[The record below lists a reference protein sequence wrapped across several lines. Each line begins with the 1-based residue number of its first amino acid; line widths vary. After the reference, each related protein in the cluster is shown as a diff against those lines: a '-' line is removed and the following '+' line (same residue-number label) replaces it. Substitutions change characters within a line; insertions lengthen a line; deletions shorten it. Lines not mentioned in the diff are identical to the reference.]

1 MGNIVQIQYIISAF
15 IGFGS
20 AVIVAIIAGIF
31 QLRIANKNR
40 EIQEK
45 QLEESR
51 KQFFIQMEQSQKEY
65 AEKIEQIREEQRKAN
80 LEKANDK
87 LQAETN
93 RFYEEL
99 IKEMVF
105 YDSLLNELHYLNNIA
120 NPKGKEFR
128 IKGAYPYID
137 NNIKDLVGNVSL
149 HQDIAKLLGALRAK
163 ISLYNVALE
172 QGADSDVLEE
182 ALKRVYDLIDP
193 INTERFENYA
203 NAQTRLRKFEID
215 TAKQIIQENR
225 KETQ

>member
-1 MGNIVQIQYIISAF
+1 MQ
-15 IGFGS
+15 
-20 AVIVAIIAGIF
+20 
-31 QLRIANKNR
+31 
-40 EIQEK
+40 
-45 QLEESR
+45 
-51 KQFFIQMEQSQKEY
+51 
-65 AEKIEQIREEQRKAN
+65 AEK
-80 LEKANDK
+80 
-87 LQAETN
+87 N
-93 RFYEEL
+93 RFYDEL
-99 IKEMVF
+99 IKEMAY

-120 NPKGKEFR
+120 HPNGKEFR

-137 NNIKDLVGNVSL
+137 NNVKDLVGNVSL

-203 NAQTRLRKFEID
+203 NVQTGLRKFEID

>member
-1 MGNIVQIQYIISAF
+1 MENIVQIQYIISAI

-20 AVIVAIIAGIF
+20 AVIVAIIAGMF
-31 QLRIANKNR
+31 QLRIAKKNR

-51 KQFFIQMEQSQKEY
+51 KQFFMKMEQSQKEY
-65 AEKIEQIREEQRKAN
+65 AEKIEQLREEQRKAN

-99 IKEMVF
+99 IKEMMF

-128 IKGAYPYID
+128 IKEVYPHID
-137 NNIKDLVGNVSL
+137 NNIKDLVGDVSL
-149 HQDIAKLLGALRAK
+149 HQNIAKLLGTLRAN
-163 ISLYNVALE
+163 ISLYNSALE
-172 QGADSDVLEE
+172 KGAGSDVLEE
-182 ALKRVYDLIDP
+182 ALNKIYNLIDP
-193 INTERFENYA
+193 INTERFENYT
-203 NAQTRLRKFEID
+203 NAQSLLRNFEIR
-215 TAKQIIQENR
+215 TAERIINE
-225 KETQ
+225 K

>member
-31 QLRIANKNR
+31 QLRIAKKNR

-45 QLEESR
+45 QIEESR

-87 LQAETN
+87 LQAQTN

-128 IKGAYPYID
+128 IKGAYPHID

-163 ISLYNVALE
+163 ITLYNVALE
-172 QGADSDVLEE
+172 QGADSNVLEE
-182 ALKRVYDLIDP
+182 SLKRVYDLIDP

-203 NAQTRLRKFEID
+203 NAQTSLRKFEVG
-215 TAKQIIQENR
+215 TAKQIIQENS
-225 KETQ
+225 K

>member
-1 MGNIVQIQYIISAF
+1 MEKLVQIQNIISAL

-20 AVIVAIIAGIF
+20 AIIVAIIAGIF
-31 QLRIANKNR
+31 QLRIAKRNR

-45 QLEESR
+45 QIEQSSEE
-51 KQFFIQMEQSQKEY
+51 FIARMEQSQKEY
-65 AEKIEQIREEQRKAN
+65 AEKIEKLREDQKKSN

-99 IKEMVF
+99 MKEMVF
-105 YDSLLNELHYLNNIA
+105 YDRLLNELHYLNNIA
-120 NPKGKEFR
+120 NPKDKEFR
-128 IKGAYPYID
+128 IKGVYPHID
-137 NNIKDLVGNVSL
+137 NNIKELVGEVSL
-149 HQDIAKLLGALRAK
+149 NQNIAKLLGSLRAK

-172 QGADSDVLEE
+172 QGADTNVLEE

-203 NAQTRLRKFEID
+203 NAQTSLRKHEID
-215 TAKQIIQENR
+215 IATRIMQE
-225 KETQ
+225 

>member
-1 MGNIVQIQYIISAF
+1 MANIVQIQYIISAF

-31 QLRIANKNR
+31 QSRIAKKKR

-51 KQFFIQMEQSQKEY
+51 KQFFVQMEQSQKEY
-65 AEKIEQIREEQRKAN
+65 ADKIEQLQEEQRKAN
-80 LEKANDK
+80 LKKANDK
-87 LQAETN
+87 LQAEKN
-93 RFYEEL
+93 RFYDEL
-99 IKEMVF
+99 IKEMAF

-120 NPKGKEFR
+120 HPNGKEFR

-182 ALKRVYDLIDP
+182 ALERVYDLIDP
-193 INTERFENYA
+193 INTKRFENYA
-203 NAQTRLRKFEID
+203 NAQTALRKFEID
-215 TAKQIIQENR
+215 TAKQITQENR